1 MTLATAGPML
11 ARSVSDLPVDG
22 YVYEPKWDGFRCLAA
37 READDIEL
45 RSRHNRSLTRYF
57 PEVADALRLLDVRRI
72 VLDGELLAGPSGT
85 FSFPALLARLHPAA
99 SRVERR
105 AIEEKAAADL
115 VFSGFAATVLSSKG
129 TPPATATT
137 GLRSNKIAPR
147 AKTQRNP
154 MITGHFKTSSRPGTC

>member
-1 MTLATAGPML
+1 ML
-11 ARSVSDLPVDG
+11 ARSVSDQPVDD

-57 PEVADALRLLDVRRI
+57 PEIPDALRVLDVMRI

-99 SRVERR
+99 SRVERLRRETPAVLVAFDVLVLEEDDLTERPFVQRR
-105 AIEEKAAADL
+105 A
-115 VFSGFAATVLSSKG
+115 VLEG
-129 TPPATATT
+129 V
-137 GLRSNKIAPR
+137 L
-147 AKTQRNP
+147 
-154 MITGHFKTSSRPGTC
+154 

>member
-1 MTLATAGPML
+1 ML

-99 SRVERR
+99 SRVERLRRETPAVLIAFDVLVVDEDDLAERTFVELR
-105 AIEEKAAADL
+105 AMLE
-115 VFSGFAATVLSSKG
+115 
-129 TPPATATT
+129 
-137 GLRSNKIAPR
+137 
-147 AKTQRNP
+147 Q
-154 MITGHFKTSSRPGTC
+154 M